1 MGCTRAIKNCSPNRS
16 STTQG
21 ASTELTVP
29 HWYRSPSRSIPIWL
43 GGSGEKAFDR
53 AARLADGFIFF
64 GADGIR
70 QAIDAWKSLQERLI
84 ALGRSTA
91 QFGAE
96 YVSLSHGA
104 ENLAAESEAWQAAGG
119 THFSIATM
127 GFGLDSIEAHCD
139 YIASA
144 AQVFANT

>member
-64 GADGIR
+64 GAGGVAEAADV
-70 QAIDAWKSLQERLI
+70 WKSLRTLHQSFRQTC
-84 ALGRSTA
+84 R
-91 QFGAE
+91 
-96 YVSLSHGA
+96 V
-104 ENLAAESEAWQAAGG
+104 
-119 THFSIATM
+119 
-127 GFGLDSIEAHCD
+127 
-139 YIASA
+139 
-144 AQVFANT
+144 